1 MNREQL
7 DKLHQ
12 VAICSLNETQR
23 AVDNATT
30 AVIAAERARD
40 LANSVVHSL
49 AQAIKETRIVVGAHP
64 TEDSLRAG
72 CGCTPCEEYRRTLP

>member
-30 AVIAAERARD
+30 AVIAGGVLQYER
-40 LANSVVHSL
+40 H
-49 AQAIKETRIVVGAHP
+49 VGTGTWDHM
-64 TEDSLRAG
+64 TWSG
-72 CGCTPCEEYRRTLP
+72 K